1 MLVIGAGIGGL
12 ATAALLARAGCDVTA
27 LEAHVYPG
35 GCAGT
40 FYHKGYRFDAG
51 ATIAGGFQPGGPHDR
66 LARMLEIEWPVRPQ
80 EPAWVVHLSGRS
92 VVVGRDGEDLLRAF
106 PHSAAF
112 WRRQR
117 AMASHGW
124 KLGAGGLPWP
134 PADAREWAQLAG
146 ALWRHAPGA
155 LRHWPF
161 AFRSVAQ
168 WMARDLPREDR
179 EFRRLLDAQLLI
191 SAQATS
197 DQVNAMWGAT
207 ALDLARQGTMQV
219 EGGMGAL
226 AQTLACRL
234 QQLGGKLLLRRQV
247 TQIVVREGLATG
259 VVARSGRRGPAG
271 QRFAAD
277 FIVANLTPWNLAR
290 LLGDPAP
297 RRLRR
302 EARTR
307 KAGWG
312 AFVLHLG
319 LDRRYLPEGAADHHQ
334 VVTGLEEPLGEGN
347 SLFISISPSWD
358 ASRAPQGCRAATV
371 STHTRA
377 TDWHELFQADPAAYE
392 ARKAEYVARMLRNM
406 ERALPGFREGIR
418 LQLAGT
424 PLTWQ
429 YYTGRHL
436 GLVGGFPVTSLL
448 EARGPRSGLRN
459 LRLVGDS
466 VFPGQSTAGVVAGA
480 MRVTR
485 DVLRQLAL

>member
-1 MLVIGAGIGGL
+1 MGAGIGGL

-40 FYHKGYRFDAG
+40 FFHKGYRFDAG

-66 LARMLEIEWPVRPQ
+66 LARMLDIDWPVRPQ
-80 EPAWVVHLSGRS
+80 EPSWVVHLPRRS
-92 VVVGRDGEDLLRAF
+92 VVFGQDREDLLQAF

-112 WRRQR
+112 WTRQR
-117 AMASHGW
+117 ELAAFGW

-134 PADAREWAQLAG
+134 PADGHEWTRLART
-146 ALWRHAPGA
+146 LWRHAPGG
-155 LRHWPF
+155 LRHAPF
-161 AFRSVAQ
+161 AFRSVAD
-168 WMARDLPREDR
+168 WMARDLPHEDR

-191 SAQATS
+191 SAQSTS
-197 DQVNAMWGAT
+197 EEVNALWGAT
-207 ALDLARQGTMQV
+207 ALDLPRQGTMQM

-226 AQTLACRL
+226 AQSLSCRL
-234 QQLGGKLLLRRQV
+234 QQLGGRLVLRQQV
-247 TQIVVREGLATG
+247 TRILVQEGLATG
-259 VVARSGRRGPAG
+259 VVVRSGRRRRSG
-271 QRFAAD
+271 QRLPAD
-277 FIVANLTPWNLAR
+277 FIVANVTPWNLAR
-290 LLGDPAP
+290 LLGDSAP
-297 RRLRR
+297 GRLKR

-319 LDRRYLPEGAADHHQ
+319 LDQRNLPEGAADHHQ
-334 VVTGLEEPLGEGN
+334 VVTSLDGPLGEGN
-347 SLFISISPSWD
+347 SLFISISPPWD
-358 ASRAPQGCRAATV
+358 GSRAPEGCRALTV

-377 TDWHELFQADPAAYE
+377 TDWQSLFQTDPAACE
-392 ARKAEYVARMLRNM
+392 ARKAEYVGRMLRHM
-406 ERALPGFREGIR
+406 ERALPCFREGIR

-429 YYTGRHL
+429 YYTGRHM

-448 EARGPRSGLRN
+448 NARGPRSGLRN